1 MAGTK
6 RPRRSG
12 ATKRRVKRRT
22 STPRPSR
29 WLSMPRLVTSR
40 KFFLDTWQFGT
51 AATNDFW
58 RYYIHRPSEMPNWGE
73 YASLFDEYR
82 LNAVKVTF
90 LPRYDSVDVSAATPM
105 FYGHTVIDSASTMIP
120 AGTYGSGSLNVLM
133 ENSGVRTRSLSK
145 PVSIY
150 YRPKIAMQAFGGATN
165 VYQTVPKFLKTNDT
179 SVDYRGFHMYLQ
191 GNQFSASGSN
201 VKLDV
206 FVTYYLTF
214 RNTR

>member
-1 MAGTK
+1 
-6 RPRRSG
+6 
-12 ATKRRVKRRT
+12 
-22 STPRPSR
+22 
-29 WLSMPRLVTSR
+29 MPKLVTSR

-58 RYYIHRPSEMPNWGE
+58 RYYIHRPSEMPNWAE
-73 YASLFDEYR
+73 YSAVFDEYR

-90 LPRYDSVDVSAATPM
+90 MPRYDSVDVSAATPM
-105 FYGHTVIDSASTMIP
+105 FYGHSVIDSASTMIP
-120 AGTYGSGSLNVLM
+120 TGTYGSGSLNTLM

-145 PVSIY
+145 PFSIY

-165 VYQTVPKFLKTNDT
+165 VYQTTPKFLKTNDT

-206 FVTYYLTF
+206 FVTYYVTF